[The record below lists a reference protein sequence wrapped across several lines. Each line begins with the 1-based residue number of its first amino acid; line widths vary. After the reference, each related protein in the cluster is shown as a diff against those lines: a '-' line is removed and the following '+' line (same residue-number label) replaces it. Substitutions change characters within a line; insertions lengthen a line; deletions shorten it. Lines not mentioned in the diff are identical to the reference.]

1 MDKQYL
7 QETKQLNAQSR
18 AGQGTSS
25 TSNAGMTSSQATIAE
40 TKQLNAQSAANKG
53 TSATSNAGMTSSTNA
68 ADLQEAKQLNAQSRT
83 TGMQ

>member
-18 AGQGTSS
+18 SGASSAGITSS
-25 TSNAGMTSSQATIAE
+25 ANDSDLQEAR
-40 TKQLNAQSAANKG
+40 QLNAQSA
-53 TSATSNAGMTSSTNA
+53 TSGASNAGITSSTSD
-68 ADLQEAKQLNAQSRT
+68 ADLQEAKQLNAKSKST